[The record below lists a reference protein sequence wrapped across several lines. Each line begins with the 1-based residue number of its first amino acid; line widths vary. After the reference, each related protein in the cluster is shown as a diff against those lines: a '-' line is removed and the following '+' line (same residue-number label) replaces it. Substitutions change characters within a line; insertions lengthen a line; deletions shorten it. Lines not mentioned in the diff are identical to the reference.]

1 MNEEEKT
8 LEELLRS
15 MLPPGAPLPDKNS
28 LDYSFA
34 IEYRG
39 PPVSYQIP
47 KVEPIDVKH
56 FSIPTASIAEA
67 VALPSPDSLNSMPMP
82 VVQPVSILPPAAGI
96 STADAAPRTA
106 QMNTS
111 QNPLNAEAEPKH
123 DNALML
129 ETASPAKSDIEAVV
143 ENLGYGSRSPPRSS
157 FSKSRPAERKKHGIG
172 LQSPPRRSLSKNRT
186 AESIKSSHEKLGNGS
201 QSSPRSSFSKNK
213 TVGSINLSPN
223 AAESESP
230 VECMVN
236 GSPSGSQSL
245 SRHSLSKNKEELSF
259 KLSADAAESKFQA
272 EYIVDELSYGLQS
285 PPRSSLSKHKEGDSH
300 KLPTNAGDFEFLAE
314 HYGNESLSP
323 SSPRSS
329 VSKNKDEGFV
339 KSSAK
344 AVKFDSA
351 IQQMGNELLS
361 PSERIFSDNKDD
373 KEEGSI
379 NLTLKAADNDSHTNI
394 ELNKAGNTSNTLC
407 LQSLVSPRSSTS
419 RASRSSSVVSISRN
433 HNSSSASPSPSP
445 LGSFRS
451 SPHRSVKPVTEAKK
465 TAAVTFHN
473 VEEMESDYMYSSE
486 FNSAELRPGPSG
498 NTRNGY
504 PSGSEQQQKKG
515 VCHRCMKGNRLKDKE
530 SCIVCNAKYCNNCVL
545 RAMGSMPEGRKCV
558 PCIGQPID
566 ESRRSS
572 LGKCSRMLCR
582 LLNPLEVQQIMKAE
596 KECSA
601 NQLRPEQLYV
611 NERQLRPE
619 EMAELLGC
627 PAPPPKLKPGRYWY
641 DKESGLWGKEG
652 EKPDKI
658 ISASLNIGGKLL
670 PDASNGNT
678 QVYINGREITKTE
691 LKMLRLGGVQCPR
704 DTHFW
709 VYANGSYEEEGQNNI
724 KGNIWGKALT
734 RLICSLLSLPTPRRS
749 YHGSRENTDNHSS
762 RSVPEYL
769 EQKKIQ
775 KLLLL
780 GYEGS
785 GTSTIFKQAK
795 FLYKDEKFS
804 QEELQNIKLMIQ
816 SNLYKYLSILLE
828 GRERFEE
835 ESLADMKDCSVH
847 EQASASDESD
857 DKEAAQCIYSLNPKL
872 KHFSDWLLEIMAMGD
887 LDAFFPAATR
897 EYAPIVDE
905 MWRDPAIQATYA
917 RRNELHVLPDVAGY
931 FLERAVEVSSN
942 EYDPSESD
950 ILYAEGVTQ
959 SNGLAFI
966 EFSLDDRSPMSEPY
980 NENFDC
986 PTPPVKY
993 QLIRVNTK
1001 GLNEGCKWL
1010 EMFEDVRAVIFCVAI
1025 TEYDQMWAEDN
1036 GTLRNK
1042 MILSKEL
1049 FENVVKHSCF
1059 RDTPFILLL
1068 NKYDV
1073 FEEKINRVPLTVCE
1087 WFKDFSPVKA
1097 HHNNQSLAHQ
1107 AYYYV
1112 AMKFKE
1118 LYASLSSHKLFV
1130 WQVKARD
1137 RGTVDEA
1144 FKYIR
1149 EILKWDEEKDD
1160 NYLGIPDD
1168 SIYSTDI
1175 SSSPFMRQEG

>member
-8 LEELLRS
+8 FEEILRS
-15 MLPPGAPLPDKNS
+15 MLPPGAPLPDKDN

-34 IEYRG
+34 VEYDG
-39 PPVSYQIP
+39 PPVSYRVP
-47 KVEPIDVKH
+47 KVEPIDVQH
-56 FSIPTASIAEA
+56 LSIPTASIAEA
-67 VALPSPDSLNSMPMP
+67 VALPSSSNLMPMP
-82 VVQPVSILPPAAGI
+82 VVQPVSILPPAPGL
-96 STADAAPRTA
+96 STSAAALR
-106 QMNTS
+106 TS
-111 QNPLNAEAEPKH
+111 QTNSSPKPLNAEVETKH
-123 DNALML
+123 ESAPML

-143 ENLGYGSRSPPRSS
+143 ENPGYGSRSPPRSS
-157 FSKSRPAERKKHGIG
+157 FSKNRPVERKKHGIG
-172 LQSPPRRSLSKNRT
+172 LQSPPRRSLSKIRT
-186 AESIKSSHEKLGNGS
+186 AESIKTAHEKLGNGS
-201 QSSPRSSFSKNK
+201 QSSPRSSFSRNK
-213 TVGSINLSPN
+213 TTRGINLSLN
-223 AAESESP
+223 AAESDSP
-230 VECMVN
+230 VECTES
-236 GSPSGSQSL
+236 GSPSGSQFL
-245 SRHSLSKNKEELSF
+245 SRHSLSKSKEEPSF
-259 KLSADAAESKFQA
+259 KLPADTADSKFQA
-272 EYIVDELSYGLQS
+272 EHIVDELSDGLES
-285 PPRSSLSKHKEGDSH
+285 PPRSSLSKHKEGDSD
-300 KLPTNAGDFEFLAE
+300 KLPTNAGGFDCLAE

-323 SSPRSS
+323 FAPRSS

-351 IQQMGNELLS
+351 VQQMGNELLS
-361 PSERIFSDNKDD
+361 SSERIVSDSKDD
-373 KEEGSI
+373 NDEGI
-379 NLTLKAADNDSHTNI
+379 LNLKVKAADTDPHTNR
-394 ELNKAGNTSNTLC
+394 ELNKSENTSNTLC

-433 HNSSSASPSPSP
+433 PNSSSASPTASPMA
-445 LGSFRS
+445 SFRS
-451 SPHRSVKPVTEAKK
+451 SPHRPVKPVSEAKK

-498 NTRNGY
+498 NMRNGY
-504 PSGSEQQQKKG
+504 RGGSEQQQKKG
-515 VCHRCMKGNRLKDKE
+515 VCRRCMKGNRLKDKE

-572 LGKCSRMLCR
+572 LGKCSRMLSR

-627 PAPPPKLKPGRYWY
+627 PKPPPKLKPGRYWY

-691 LKMLRLGGVQCPR
+691 LKMLRLAGVQCPR

-734 RLICSLLSLPTPRRS
+734 RLICSLLSLPTPRRN
-749 YHGSRENTDNHSS
+749 YHGSRQDTDNHSS

-795 FLYKDEKFS
+795 ILYKDEKFS

-835 ESLADMKDCSVH
+835 ESLADMRCRSVH
-847 EQASASDESD
+847 EQPFAQDESD

-993 QLIRVNTK
+993 QLIRVNAK

-1025 TEYDQMWAEDN
+1025 SEYDQMWAEDN

-1107 AYYYV
+1107 AYYYM
-1112 AMKFKE
+1112 AMKFKDI
-1118 LYASLSSHKLFV
+1118 YASLSSHKLFV
-1130 WQVKARD
+1130 WQVKARE
-1137 RGTVDEA
+1137 RSTVDEA

-1160 NYLGIPDD
+1160 NYLGIADD

-1175 SSSPFMRQEG
+1175 SSSPFMRQDG